1 MKRILPL
8 AEVLLIVV
16 ISLIPLFPNLPYRLN
31 SYLSW
36 EGAYRMVNGQVPFK
50 DFGMPVGYMFWVIPA
65 FFFKIFGPYM
75 ITLIK
80 AQVFINI
87 VMGLSFR
94 WILRSF
100 SVPAAASFA
109 AILVFCLTFS
119 LPNYWPWYNNTVIFY
134 EIVGLAFL
142 CHFLTRE
149 TANSPLTLRSVSREE
164 GQFSPKPGQLKQRWI
179 TYIWP
184 LLAGAFVFFSF
195 FTKQDGGGLAF
206 LVCMA
211 LLIYDAIIERR
222 ILPTAI
228 FLGGLLI
235 TGLVMILPL
244 TNYAFGYWFN
254 HGQPPHSSR
263 ISIADILKEFLL
275 SSQWLKLYLALIII
289 ILFATVKN
297 IRAFVR
303 EKKQMLFTLLT
314 LGIIAEAAIF
324 QVTSYLPVDNNI
336 FFHAFCVAYILT
348 MLGALLP
355 ININTW
361 KTATVFSVAILLWWS
376 QTYWKYIERFVIP
389 SKPETY
395 TTHTHAGYT
404 YADVVN
410 RNTYMIE
417 LDTTAIPL
425 HEWRLSSL
433 PSLRKVLLPGP
444 TVDGLERLMNSDVV
458 KNGKDL
464 KVLNMSELTTLAA
477 DIPFKLETGPDYPL
491 WFHKGVG
498 MFDKEIKLFSDRV
511 RNNYYDLVIFEYVP
525 YSNNI
530 YPFTV
535 REALLENYNR
545 VDTFPVP
552 RNPSSHA
559 WIEIYVQ
566 KK

>member
-1 MKRILPL
+1 MKRILSL
-8 AEVLLIVV
+8 AEVTLIVV

-31 SYLSW
+31 TYLSW
-36 EGAYRMVNGQVPFK
+36 EGAYRMANGQMPFR
-50 DFGMPVGYMFWVIPA
+50 DFGLPLGYMFWVIPA
-65 FFFKIFGPYM
+65 FFFKVFGAQM
-75 ITLIK
+75 ITLVK

-87 VMGLSFR
+87 LGALSFR
-94 WILRSF
+94 WILKSF
-100 SVPAAASFA
+100 KVPAAVSFIA
-109 AILVFCLTFS
+109 VLVYCLTYA

-134 EIVGLAFL
+134 EIVALAFL
-142 CHFLTRE
+142 CHFLTRN
-149 TANSPLTLRSVSREE
+149 ASRW
-164 GQFSPKPGQLKQRWI
+164 Q
-179 TYIWP
+179 YIWP

-211 LLIYDAIIERR
+211 LLVYDGIIEKRF
-222 ILPTAI
+222 LPAVA
-228 FLGGLLI
+228 FLGGFALTATI
-235 TGLVMILPL
+235 MILPL
-244 TNYAFGYWFN
+244 TKYSFGYWFN
-254 HGQPPHSSR
+254 MGQPPHSSR
-263 ISIADILKEFLL
+263 MSFSDILKEFLL
-275 SSQWLKLYLALIII
+275 QSQWLKLYLALMI
-289 ILFATVKN
+289 ILLFAYIKDFRSFLRDKN
-297 IRAFVR
+297 
-303 EKKQMLFTLLT
+303 QMLFALLT

-336 FFHAFCVAYILT
+336 FFHSFCVAYILT
-348 MLGALLP
+348 LLSLLLP

-361 KTATVFSVAILLWWS
+361 KATIVFTACVLLWWS

-389 SKPETY
+389 SKQEVY

-410 RNTYMIE
+410 KNTYMIE
-417 LDTTAIPL
+417 LDTTAVPL

-433 PSLRKVLLPGP
+433 PTLRKVLLPGP
-444 TVDGLERLMNSDVV
+444 TVDGLDRLMKSDIV
-458 KNGKDL
+458 KSGKDL

-477 DIPFKLETGPDYPL
+477 EIPFKLETGKDYPL

-498 MFDKEIKLFSDRV
+498 MFDREIDMFSNRV
-511 RNNYYDLVIFEYVP
+511 KNNYYDLVIFEYVP

-530 YPFTV
+530 YPFKI
-535 REALLENYNR
+535 REALLETYNR